1 MSVKIITDSA
11 SDMDL
16 ETIKKLD
23 VHMLHLKIAF
33 DDEEFYDGKNMTH
46 NDFFEK
52 LIETDVLP
60 VTSQITPF
68 EYEECFNKV
77 LNEGDEAVLISISS
91 KLSGCYQNALMTA
104 NSFEKNKVYVVDS
117 LNASLGQYALVLL
130 AVKLRDEGKSAKEIT
145 DILDEEKKKIR
156 LIALIDTLEYLE
168 KGGRLS
174 KGAAIAGKLIS
185 IKPVI
190 GVDNGEVTVLGKARG
205 SKKGNNL
212 LTEIAK
218 KSGGMNYSLPVVL
231 AYSGLSDALLL
242 KYIEDNK
249 YIIEKNI
256 DVNKIPRI
264 SIGAAIGTH
273 IGPGAIGIAF
283 FSRLES

>member
-1 MSVKIITDSA
+1 MSVKIISDSA
-11 SDMDL
+11 CDMDL
-16 ETIKKLD
+16 ETIKKLN
-23 VHMLHLKIAF
+23 VNLVHLKIAF
-33 DDEEFYDGKNMTH
+33 GTEEYLDGKNMSH
-46 NDFFEK
+46 HEFFEK
-52 LIETDVLP
+52 LIETDELP

-68 EYEECFNKV
+68 EYEECFNEC
-77 LNEGDEAVLISISS
+77 LDENDEAVLISISS
-91 KLSGCYQNALMTA
+91 KLSGCYQNALMSA
-104 NSFEKNKVYVVDS
+104 DNYDKNKIYVVDS

-130 AVKLRDEGKSAKEIT
+130 AVRLRDEGKSAKEIKT
-145 DILDEEKKKIR
+145 ILDEEKKKIR

-174 KGAAIAGKLIS
+174 KSAAIAGKLIS

-190 GVDNGEVTVLGKARG
+190 GVEDGEVTVLGKARG

-212 LTEIAK
+212 LTEIAQ

-231 AYSGLSDALLL
+231 AFSGLSDELLK
-242 KYIEDNK
+242 KYIEDNR

-256 DVNKIPRI
+256 DVDSIPRI
-264 SIGAAIGTH
+264 SIGAAIGSH
-273 IGPGAIGIAF
+273 VGPGAIGLAF